1 MHHSGRIHRK
11 LRHLLRSDS
20 GKSGKKIIWELYTIL
35 QYPFTNQLIKIKVL
49 I

>member
-20 GKSGKKIIWELYTIL
+20 GKSGKKIILSV
-35 QYPFTNQLIKIKVL
+35 IK
-49 I
+49 